1 MSTRQDVRKMRRI
14 KGRQARRNRPSPYF
28 TLDQR
33 LTRMSQCSDTH
44 VAYSPD
50 MLGGRID
57 RGAWAI
63 EIDALID
70 RFDRGNK
77 SAFARRIGRTRQT
90 VMRWLAQETDTSLES
105 VRQVLD
111 QLRLSQ
117 DEQGELLTRVGYLPA
132 GGSMPAPPAYPNPRE
147 DPVIKQI
154 MADPQLTED
163 QRADLVQVQ
172 LDLIEADVK
181 RRQAEYE
188 RLIGY
193 RGQRD
198 AS

>member
-1 MSTRQDVRKMRRI
+1 MRRI
-14 KGRQARRNRPSPYF
+14 KGKQVRRNRPFPYF
-28 TLDQR
+28 TLGQR

-57 RGAWAI
+57 RDAWAR

-90 VMRWLAQETDTSLES
+90 IMRWLAKETDISLES

-111 QLRLSQ
+111 QLHLSQ
-117 DEQGELLTRVGYLPA
+117 EEQGELLTRIGYLPA
-132 GGSMPAPPAYPNPRE
+132 GGSTPPPPTYPDPRE
-147 DPVIKQI
+147 DPVIKRI
-154 MADPQLTED
+154 MADQQLTDD
-163 QRADLVQVQ
+163 QRAELVQVQ
-172 LDLIEADVK
+172 LDQIEADVK

-193 RGQRD
+193 RQGRRD

>member
-1 MSTRQDVRKMRRI
+1 MLS
-14 KGRQARRNRPSPYF
+14 
-28 TLDQR
+28 QR
-33 LTRMSQCSDTH
+33 LTRMSHCSDTR

-57 RGAWAI
+57 RDAWSR
-63 EIDALID
+63 EIDTLID
-70 RFDRGNK
+70 RFDHGNK
-77 SAFARRIGRTRQT
+77 SAFARRIGLTRQT

-117 DEQGELLTRVGYLPA
+117 EEQGELLTRVGYLPV
-132 GGSMPAPPAYPNPRE
+132 GGSMPAPPSYPDPRD
-147 DPVIKQI
+147 DPVIKRI
-154 MADPQLTED
+154 MADSQLTDDE
-163 QRADLVQVQ
+163 RAEMVQVQ
-172 LDLIEADVK
+172 VDLIEADMK

-188 RLIGY
+188 RTVGF
-193 RGQRD
+193 RRDRRD